1 MQNLQ
6 ILIDRLQIAVDEGVV
21 EKLSINDLET
31 MLSHFKRVQT
41 VYQSVITKQ
50 KEKQNETS

>member
-21 EKLSINDLET
+21 EKLSISDLET

>member
-21 EKLSINDLET
+21 EKLSISDLET
-31 MLSHFKRVQT
+31 MLSHFKRVQS